1 MTTARH
7 IHLVLGAALLVSACT
22 ASPDS
27 SAPASSNTSQL
38 PSTASTATEPP
49 LGDGGRDQD
58 SLLEQSESS
67 TTSTESTTRSPSTTR
82 ATTTTTTTTTT
93 TEPPATYSAV
103 ISEITPEIEA
113 RMSTSWREGCP
124 VGLEDLRYLELAH
137 WDYDGSVLI
146 GELVVAASAAEDIAT
161 AFGEM
166 FAAEFPIARMELVDE
181 YAADDDLSM
190 AANNTSA
197 FNCREVAWR
206 PGVWSVH
213 SLGLAIDI
221 NPLVNPY
228 VSATRLLPPEGAE
241 YADRSLDTPGL
252 IHADSVVVNALG
264 DIGWSWGGNWST
276 AKDYQHFSSTGR

>member
-1 MTTARH
+1 M
-7 IHLVLGAALLVSACT
+7 
-22 ASPDS
+22 S
-27 SAPASSNTSQL
+27 S
-38 PSTASTATEPP
+38 
-49 LGDGGRDQD
+49 
-58 SLLEQSESS
+58 
-67 TTSTESTTRSPSTTR
+67 
-82 ATTTTTTTTTT
+82 
-93 TEPPATYSAV
+93 
-103 ISEITPEIEA
+103 
-113 RMSTSWREGCP
+113 SWREGCP

-137 WDYDGSVLI
+137 WDYDGNVTT
-146 GELVVAASAAEDIAT
+146 GELVVAASAAEDIAN

-166 FAAEFPIARMELVDE
+166 FAAEFPIARMKLVDE

-241 YADRSLDTPGL
+241 YADRSVGAPGL
-252 IHADSVVVNALG
+252 IHAGDVVVAALA
-264 DIGWSWGGNWST
+264 DIGWSWGGDWSS